1 MTSSKSRKL
10 KLIAIDEENYKALQL
25 LGHTPESFNDVI
37 TKILER
43 QNENASLA
51 PKVSRPG
58 RQGLEP
64 EYPTEGGT
72 SE

>member
-1 MTSSKSRKL
+1 LTSSNSKKL
-10 KLIAIDEENYKALQL
+10 RLIAVDEENYRALQL

-37 TKILER
+37 TKILKR

-51 PKVSRPG
+51 SKVSRPG

-64 EYPTEGGT
+64 EYPTEG
-72 SE
+72 